1 MDRPAL
7 TEQPRNPYTRDMSW
21 RTRVF
26 YSMVTF
32 LLFGL
37 NLAQATTLEE
47 LFFPD
52 PIPLIAAC
60 DQGYETQSQSL
71 LETYRFRLNASPT
84 VILQPPLA
92 TAYVKCLNAAK
103 NKKPAPRVAA
113 TSINTVLYLYGRAKS
128 LEEARGIKADLVL
141 RDATGQEIVRYAA
154 NADSSIGVENEW
166 KRECPSENNCTWAGR
181 NILDYL
187 IPESVRRD
195 LALETNT
202 LVVVVDRLGKREEY
216 PVPRKLNQVAGPLDA
231 SFGQAGKLL
240 LDFDSGRA
248 FALKVRTQ
256 TDGKFIVG
264 GTVGLNGQTEFGLV
278 RYGRD
283 GRPDDRFG
291 DNGRASQKFGTKGC
305 WFSDFLIQADGRI
318 VIVGYAEDAAS
329 PGSGEDVVFM
339 RLTRSGSLDKSFGNN
354 GSLVGNFGGNDRPT
368 GIVAQ
373 ADGQL
378 LIVGNARTTQG
389 SRIFVS
395 RINADGQPD
404 QTFADKAVRFIDLG
418 TGSEANTIALQ
429 ADGKILV
436 AGTDGTAGANNFD
449 FLLVRLE
456 IDGRFDSDFGREGR
470 ITTSFGND
478 FDSVQ
483 GLLVQPDGA
492 ILAVGFA
499 GNGTQ
504 YNLAMARY
512 QSNGRLDTSFAKQGL
527 ALEVANTDTFAFA
540 ASLLPDG
547 RILVVGGSGGTGRE
561 DLLIMRYQAN
571 GQADSSFIRYVL
583 DLGAGEVAASVLVD
597 SDASAL
603 VVGSSGAG
611 SRSQFV
617 ILRLRP

>member
-1 MDRPAL
+1 
-7 TEQPRNPYTRDMSW
+7 
-21 RTRVF
+21 
-26 YSMVTF
+26 MVTF

-60 DQGYETQSQSL
+60 DQGYETQSQGN
-71 LETYRFRLNASPT
+71 LETYHFRLNASPT

-113 TSINTVLYLYGRAKS
+113 TAINTVLYLYGRATS

-141 RDATGQEIVRYAA
+141 RDANGQELVRYAA
-154 NADSSIGVENEW
+154 NADSSVAVDKEW
-166 KRECPSENNCTWAGR
+166 KRECPSENNCIWAGR
-181 NILDYL
+181 NILDFL

-216 PVPRKLNQVAGPLDA
+216 PVPRKLNQVGGPLDA
-231 SFGQAGKLL
+231 SFGKAGKLL

-248 FALKVRTQ
+248 FALKVRAQ

-264 GTVGLNGQTEFGLV
+264 GTVGLNGQTEFGLA
-278 RYGRD
+278 RYERD
-283 GRPDDRFG
+283 GRPDARFG
-291 DNGRASQKFGTKGC
+291 DNGRVSQKFGTKGC

-318 VIVGYAEDAAS
+318 VIVGYAEDASS

-339 RLTRSGSLDKSFGNN
+339 RLTRTGSLDKSFGNN

-373 ADGQL
+373 ANGQL
-378 LIVGNARTTQG
+378 LIVGNADTAQG

-404 QTFADKAVRFIDLG
+404 QAFADKAVRFIDLG
-418 TGSEANTIALQ
+418 SGSEANAIAVQ

-436 AGTDGTAGANNFD
+436 AGSDGTAGANDFD

-456 IDGRFDSDFGREGR
+456 TDGRFDSDFGREGR
-470 ITTSFGND
+470 ITTSFGKD
-478 FDSVQ
+478 FDSVR

-499 GNGTQ
+499 GDGKQ

-512 QSNGRLDTSFAKQGL
+512 QSNGRLDSSFAKQGL
-527 ALEVANTDTFAFA
+527 ALEVTNTDTFAFA
-540 ASLLPDG
+540 ATLLPDG
-547 RILVVGGSGGTGRE
+547 RILVVGGSGITGRE
-561 DLLIMRYQAN
+561 DLLILRYQTN
-571 GQADSSFIRYVL
+571 GQADSSFIRYIL
-583 DLGAGEVAASVLVD
+583 DLGADEVAASVFVD

-603 VVGSSGAG
+603 VAGSSSAG